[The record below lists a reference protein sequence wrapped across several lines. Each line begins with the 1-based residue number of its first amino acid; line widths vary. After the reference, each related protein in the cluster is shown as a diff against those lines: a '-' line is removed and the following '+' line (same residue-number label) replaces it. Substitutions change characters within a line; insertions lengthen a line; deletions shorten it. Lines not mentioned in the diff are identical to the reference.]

1 MDSGFHFWLMEL
13 GFWIQIVNRIP
24 DPTSKFFP
32 DSGLHKKKFPV
43 FRNADPFTWE
53 KMLWASSSNVIVYFF
68 CSIISVYVVVN
79 FLSQVIILFLSF
91 QLY

>member
-43 FRNADPFTWE
+43 FRECRSLYMGKNAMGEFIE
-53 KMLWASSSNVIVYFF
+53 RHCL
-68 CSIISVYVVVN
+68 
-79 FLSQVIILFLSF
+79 LFL
-91 QLY
+91 LDH